1 MSLWI
6 VLLPGTER
14 RIPAIAGLD
23 AHAHVPTA
31 SEVLHWPEQVRP
43 ILTERFEEATGLE
56 NRQSPAPGLLAW

>member
-6 VLLPGTER
+6 VLLPGTKR